1 MFYCCKRAPSQLLC
15 QSHIVRMN
23 DISSAP
29 MLLSELQCCSRPLWA
44 NWMAGV
50 EVVITSGKSGGSFCF
65 IWFVKIGQSAPT
77 GRLWLV
83 RAEAPDWLGGVR
95 QEVKAAV
102 IKWDD
107 CPVSPHQDNKT
118 RRPLDVAGRLT
129 LYHLHCTGLEEL
141 DQNQNLTHLKSLNT
155 NNSASARDTHATNY
169 FN

>member
-1 MFYCCKRAPSQLLC
+1 MTSRLASPG
-15 QSHIVRMN
+15 
-23 DISSAP
+23 
-29 MLLSELQCCSRPLWA
+29 SRPAFLIEWWSCLLWA
-44 NWMAGV
+44 GLDVMISA
-50 EVVITSGKSGGSFCF
+50 SQGSFCF

-118 RRPLDVAGRLT
+118 RRPLDVTGRLT

-141 DQNQNLTHLKSLNT
+141 DQNQNLTHLILLNT